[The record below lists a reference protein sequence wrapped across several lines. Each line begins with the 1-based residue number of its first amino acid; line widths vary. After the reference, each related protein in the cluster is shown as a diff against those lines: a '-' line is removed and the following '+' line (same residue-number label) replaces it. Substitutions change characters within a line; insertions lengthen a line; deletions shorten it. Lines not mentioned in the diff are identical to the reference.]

1 MAWRIGEQGAPIR
14 QRIQFCRVRKFVD
27 KGFDKESMPR
37 GFDAAPWAD
46 WNVRRH
52 LGYAITLIC
61 YAVGDVCFA
70 VGATVR
76 RVVANPYRRHA
87 LGIES
92 RAHAIHDIRAIV
104 IVLHILF
111 ARRSEERRV
120 GKGVDL
126 GGRRSMKKK
135 KIQIDKE

>member
-76 RVVANPYRRHA
+76 RVLVNQSRSNA
-87 LGIES
+87 LGTGA

-104 IVLHILF
+104 LWRKILS
-111 ARRSEERRV
+111 AC
-120 GKGVDL
+120 
-126 GGRRSMKKK
+126 
-135 KIQIDKE
+135 